1 MDLKILIACHK
12 PSYIINNK
20 YFTYV
25 YGGMDIINE
34 TSKDGNINENDITW
48 IKNNFIGDN
57 IGENISNKNRFLN
70 ELTIIYWAWKNYK
83 YLKEPD
89 YIGFMHY
96 RRHFLFLQDSLKSKS
111 KIGYSYR
118 YDYINKD
125 YENNINP
132 KFIDNIG
139 KYDLIIPKF
148 FDCAKE
154 TNNFS
159 NTIMEHYLTYMDTN
173 RSLIKIEKY
182 ILNSAHLNK
191 YKKEAINFYNFKGY
205 YPLNMFIMKK
215 DLFFE
220 YAEFIFDIFNYLW
233 SDDLEKEL
241 IFKGINYQRELA
253 WALEIATSIFIKTKI
268 NQGLLYKEYEVSFV
282 ENTDCSLEYVSP
294 IFKSQLV
301 GIVFI
306 LNKDNIHYISVSICS
321 LINNCNIH
329 NKYDICILLEEEIS
343 DDDRKKILDL
353 RTLDNISIR
362 FFKIKNFSIIRNS
375 NVGDIKKVYMM
386 LLPSIFIKYKY
397 IITLNSISLICSDIL
412 NLINE
417 SCKAVNFGRNM
428 EITLKSFAPKAD
440 FYNIKYDLNIFDLNV
455 IVFDIQRCHEINFVN
470 IFIHNFVKEYC
481 CKIDFGDNIYN
492 KIFFIMNEYFSND
505 IHLFSLK
512 CSLSDFIL
520 SSNFYPTLLTS
531 KLYQEYND
539 FVNSSSCI
547 IRFNSI
553 YELNNYSY
561 NASLWWH
568 YARKTLFYEEI
579 LIISRE
585 VSSSACVSSACVRI
599 KSHLSYKIGQCLI
612 KLKRFNPMDI
622 ILFPFR
628 ILSIYITYK
637 KDMYIKKYLIEN
649 NVIKEQPIEFLH
661 DYQLS
666 LKIKKQLTYRLGH
679 AFKSNP
685 FLFVFKVYSIY
696 KQYKLDKKG
705 EK

>member
-1 MDLKILIACHK
+1 
-12 PSYIINNK
+12 
-20 YFTYV
+20 
-25 YGGMDIINE
+25 
-34 TSKDGNINENDITW
+34 
-48 IKNNFIGDN
+48 
-57 IGENISNKNRFLN
+57 
-70 ELTIIYWAWKNYK
+70 
-83 YLKEPD
+83 
-89 YIGFMHY
+89 
-96 RRHFLFLQDSLKSKS
+96 
-111 KIGYSYR
+111 
-118 YDYINKD
+118 
-125 YENNINP
+125 
-132 KFIDNIG
+132 
-139 KYDLIIPKF
+139 
-148 FDCAKE
+148 
-154 TNNFS
+154 
-159 NTIMEHYLTYMDTN
+159 
-173 RSLIKIEKY
+173 
-182 ILNSAHLNK
+182 
-191 YKKEAINFYNFKGY
+191 
-205 YPLNMFIMKK
+205 
-215 DLFFE
+215 
-220 YAEFIFDIFNYLW
+220 
-233 SDDLEKEL
+233 
-241 IFKGINYQRELA
+241 
-253 WALEIATSIFIKTKI
+253 
-268 NQGLLYKEYEVSFV
+268 
-282 ENTDCSLEYVSP
+282 
-294 IFKSQLV
+294 
-301 GIVFI
+301 
-306 LNKDNIHYISVSICS
+306 
-321 LINNCNIH
+321 
-329 NKYDICILLEEEIS
+329 
-343 DDDRKKILDL
+343 
-353 RTLDNISIR
+353 
-362 FFKIKNFSIIRNS
+362 
-375 NVGDIKKVYMM
+375 M

-585 VSSSACVSSACVRI
+585 VSSSACVSSACVSSACVRI